1 MSRARTPVPP
11 DGPPVIHLSGRGAL
25 RRRLRRARHREPA
38 STPTASTPDR
48 SQVRGGAPE
57 TADLP
62 DRRPS
67 WRRWARRFGRGAVA
81 IGAAAAV
88 GAAVTVGGHALS
100 EGDGPGG
107 GVLGPGVVRVEVGI
121 EMSRFDLGTLRVHE
135 GTLVELVVRNDD
147 PIDHELVVGDAAVHA
162 RHEGGAER
170 RHPPVPG
177 EVSVAPG
184 ETAMTFYRFD
194 EPGTVA
200 YACHLPGHVAYG
212 MVGEIEV
219 VPAA

>member
-1 MSRARTPVPP
+1 M
-11 DGPPVIHLSGRGAL
+11 
-25 RRRLRRARHREPA
+25 
-38 STPTASTPDR
+38 
-48 SQVRGGAPE
+48 
-57 TADLP
+57 
-62 DRRPS
+62 
-67 WRRWARRFGRGAVA
+67 
-81 IGAAAAV
+81 AV
-88 GAAVTVGGHALS
+88 GAAVSVGGHLLS
-100 EGDGPGG
+100 ERDVADGD
-107 GVLGPGVVRVEVGI
+107 VLGPGVVRVEVGI
-121 EMSRFDLGTLRVHE
+121 DMSRFDLGTLRVRE

-162 RHEGGAER
+162 RHEGGTER

-177 EVSVAPG
+177 EVSVAHG

-194 EPGTVA
+194 EPGTVT